1 MMEILNPG
9 LYTTI
14 QDLGRPGLQH
24 LGVPVQGAADVAA
37 LILGNRLV
45 GNEPGAA
52 ALEITLLGPSIRFH
66 APAAIAVTGADLGPT
81 LDGRPLPTGQ
91 VVLVERGGVLAFR
104 GGTRGCRAMLCVAG
118 GIAVEPVAGSRSS
131 DPLGRL
137 GGLPGRPG
145 LPLQAGDRLPLGRP
159 AVPLETLAG
168 RRVRWTFVPD
178 AFVARVV
185 PGPQAGFFPPE
196 AWKVFWESE
205 YTVTAASDRMG
216 IRLEGPPVPRPPG
229 EVLSEG
235 QPLGA
240 IQVPPSGQPIVLL
253 AGRAT
258 VGGYPKLGVV
268 VTPDLSL
275 LAQARPGDRIRFRPM
290 DGSRAEELYRHWW
303 RLLHSQRVIVPG
315 LATGDQGPAP
325 DAGRREGRLPGAGPA
340 PPLS

>member
-1 MMEILNPG
+1 MIEIIRPG

-14 QDLGRPGLQH
+14 QDLGRTGLQH

-52 ALEITLLGPSIRFH
+52 ALEVTLIGPIIRFH
-66 APAAIAVTGADLGPT
+66 ATTAIAVTGADLGAT
-81 LDGRPLPTGQ
+81 LNGRLLPTGQ
-91 VVLVERGGVLAFR
+91 VALVEPGDVLAFR
-104 GGTRGCRAMLCVAG
+104 GGPRGCRATLCVAG
-118 GIAVEPVAGSRSS
+118 GIAVEPVAGSRST

-137 GGLPGRPG
+137 GGLPERPG
-145 LPLQAGDRLPLGRP
+145 TPLRAGDRLPLGEP
-159 AVPLETLAG
+159 AADPRALVG
-168 RRVRWTFVPD
+168 RRVRWTFVPEP
-178 AFVARVV
+178 FVARVV

-196 AWKVFWESE
+196 AWKVFCSGE
-205 YTVTAASDRMG
+205 YTVTPASDRMG
-216 IRLEGPPVPRPPG
+216 LRLEGPPVPRPAG

-240 IQVPPSGQPIVLL
+240 IQIPPSGQPIVLL

-268 VTPDLSL
+268 VTPDTCL

-290 DGSRAEELYRHWW
+290 DGDQAEELYRQWW
-303 RLLHSQRVIVPG
+303 RLLHSDSVIVRDGGPG
-315 LATGDQGPAP
+315 RGG
-325 DAGRREGRLPGAGPA
+325 
-340 PPLS
+340 